1 MACFTADLAVEL
13 RVVSN
18 FPLLK
23 LAIDGSR
30 DLLSEPCLVEPF
42 DSRFW
47 VLFRLLRRE
56 AMSLILASFST
67 DLLLGTC
74 CRPYAKGD
82 TFLFWIS
89 MIVARSMEGRT
100 LTLKVVGSTC
110 VKRGADLDRYILST
124 SMLAAL
130 I

>member
-1 MACFTADLAVEL
+1 MACFTADFAVEL
-13 RVVSN
+13 RAVSN

-30 DLLSEPCLVEPF
+30 DLPSEPCLVELF

-56 AMSLILASFST
+56 AMSLILASLSADLPLST
-67 DLLLGTC
+67 Y

-82 TFLFWIS
+82 TLLFWIS

-110 VKRGADLDRYILST
+110 VKRGADLDRYILSAST
-124 SMLAAL
+124 LAAL